1 MKRAADARSTDAGA
15 TPERGVHHAL
25 YHGFGNALGTA
36 VELALTPALFALA
49 GLWLDRRL
57 GTARVFTI
65 ALFLFAVVGL
75 AVRYYYSYTDEMKK
89 AEDALPW
96 KRSR

>member
-1 MKRAADARSTDAGA
+1 VKRAADERSTDEGA
-15 TPERGVHHAL
+15 TSEGALHRAL
-25 YHGFGNALGTA
+25 YQGFGNALGTA

-49 GLWLDRRL
+49 GLWIDRRYST
-57 GTARVFTI
+57 GHVFTI

-89 AEDALPW
+89 AEEAMPW